1 MIVITVARKPLK
13 GAVVDNIVQWGTG
26 GLNLDASRVR
36 GPLGPGVWGTS
47 NATVRDDRMF
57 NSSPEM
63 REWKSQP
70 HDAGRFPTNVILE
83 HKPGCQSTGSQ
94 KMKPKEGYRPNPVN
108 VQSDGA
114 IQFSQ
119 KPPGYQKISY
129 TDDNGLET
137 METWE
142 CVDGCPVRYLNETV
156 GITKTGTMKK
166 WFDPGEKGRVYGTPQ
181 GRYKQSVG
189 NEGYVS
195 RFFKQFR
202 VKK

>member
-13 GAVVDNIVQWGTG
+13 GSVADNIAQWGTG
-26 GLNLDASRVR
+26 GLNLDASRVK

-70 HDAGRFPTNVILE
+70 HDAGRFPTNVFLE
-83 HKPGCQSTGSQ
+83 HKPGCRSTGSQ
-94 KMKPKEGYRPNPVN
+94 EIKGSRTDTRPDGDGGRGDKTQWRFRPTDATRRGY
-108 VQSDGA
+108 SDE
-114 IQFSQ
+114 S
-119 KPPGYQKISY
+119 
-129 TDDNGLET
+129 GLET
-137 METWE
+137 VETWE
-142 CVDGCPVRYLNETV
+142 CVGDCPVHYMNETV
-156 GITKTGTMKK
+156 GVTKTGTMKK

-202 VKK
+202 VKL

>member
-13 GAVVDNIVQWGTG
+13 GSVADNIAQWGTG
-26 GLNLDASRVR
+26 GLNLDASRVK

-70 HDAGRFPTNVILE
+70 HDAGRFPTNVFLE
-83 HKPGCQSTGSQ
+83 HKPGCRSLG
-94 KMKPKEGYRPNPVN
+94 N
-108 VQSDGA
+108 
-114 IQFSQ
+114 
-119 KPPGYQKISY
+119 QKIKGDGHHSHKLPEKGG
-129 TDDNGLET
+129 TIQLGLKDLPDEGNPHADENGLET
-137 METWE
+137 METWD
-142 CVDGCPVRYLNETV
+142 CVGDCPVHYMNETV
-156 GITKTGTMKK
+156 GVTKTGTMKK

-202 VKK
+202 VKL